1 MKSRS
6 RKSEPRWKRKERSAI
21 KALQATFGRVSDPSL
36 ARLLTSTGRV
46 GHLTRFGVDGFVGD
60 DPGYAVEVK
69 ARKKML
75 TKPTLD
81 ALLQTID
88 RAARFDRIPLFVLV
102 FGDDVPARTE
112 NGARVDREWVM
123 MPRRV
128 LDELV
133 GKERAD
139 EQRD

>member
-6 RKSEPRWKRKERSAI
+6 KNEPRWKRKERGVL

-36 ARLLTSTGRV
+36 ARLLSSTGRV
-46 GHLTRFGVDGFVGD
+46 GHLTRFGVDGFVGN
-60 DPGYAVEVK
+60 DPGFVVEVK
-69 ARKKML
+69 ARKRML

-88 RAARFDRIPLFVLV
+88 RAARYERIPLFVLV
-102 FGDDVPARTE
+102 FGDDVPTRTE

-133 GKERAD
+133 GKERKD
-139 EQRD
+139 E

>member
-60 DPGYAVEVK
+60 NPGYAVEVK
-69 ARKKML
+69 ARE
-75 TKPTLD
+75 TNADQTDVRRAVADNRPRG
-81 ALLQTID
+81 AL
-88 RAARFDRIPLFVLV
+88 
-102 FGDDVPARTE
+102 
-112 NGARVDREWVM
+112 
-123 MPRRV
+123 
-128 LDELV
+128 
-133 GKERAD
+133 
-139 EQRD
+139 

>member
-1 MKSRS
+1 MTSCSK
-6 RKSEPRWKRKERSAI
+6 EPRWKRKERDAI
-21 KALQATFGRVSDPSL
+21 KALQAIFGRVSDPSL

-46 GHLTRFGVDGFVGD
+46 GHLTRFGVDGFVGN
-60 DPGYAVEVK
+60 DPGFAVEVK

-75 TKPTLD
+75 TKQTIE

-102 FGDDVPARTE
+102 FGDDVPTRTE
-112 NGARVDREWVM
+112 NGARVEREWVM

-128 LDELV
+128 LEEIV
-133 GKERAD
+133 GKERKD
-139 EQRD
+139 EGITDA

>member
-1 MKSRS
+1 MR
-6 RKSEPRWKRKERSAI
+6 
-21 KALQATFGRVSDPSL
+21 ALQAVFGRVSDPTL
-36 ARLLTSTGRV
+36 ARLLTTTGRV

-60 DPGYAVEVK
+60 NPGFAVEVK

-75 TKPTLD
+75 TKATLD

-88 RAARFDRIPLFVLV
+88 RAARFERIPLFALV
-102 FGDDVPARTE
+102 FGDDVPTRTE

-123 MPRRV
+123 LPRRV

-133 GKERAD
+133 GRERAERD
-139 EQRD
+139 E

>member
-1 MKSRS
+1 MKKSR
-6 RKSEPRWKRKERSAI
+6 SEPRWKRKERDALR
-21 KALQATFGRVSDPSL
+21 ALQATFGRVSDPSL
-36 ARLLTSTGRV
+36 ARLLSSTGRV
-46 GHLTRFGVDGFVGD
+46 GHLTRFGVDGFVGN
-60 DPGYAVEVK
+60 DPGFVVEVK
-69 ARKKML
+69 ARKRML

-88 RAARFDRIPLFVLV
+88 RAARYERIPLFVLV
-102 FGDDVPARTE
+102 FGDDVPTRTE

-133 GKERAD
+133 GKERKD
-139 EQRD
+139 E

>member
-6 RKSEPRWKRKERSAI
+6 KREPRWKRKEREAV
-21 KALQATFGRVSDPSL
+21 KALQAIFGRVSDPSL

-46 GHLTRFGVDGFVGD
+46 GRQTRFGVDGFVGD
-60 DPGYAVEVK
+60 DPGFVVEVK

-75 TKPTLD
+75 TKPAVQ

-88 RAARFDRIPLFVLV
+88 RAARFERIPLFVVV

-133 GKERAD
+133 GKEKKN
-139 EQRD
+139 E

>member
-1 MKSRS
+1 
-6 RKSEPRWKRKERSAI
+6 
-21 KALQATFGRVSDPSL
+21 
-36 ARLLTSTGRV
+36 
-46 GHLTRFGVDGFVGD
+46 
-60 DPGYAVEVK
+60 VK
-69 ARKKML
+69 ARKRML

-88 RAARFDRIPLFVLV
+88 RAARYERIPLFVLV
-102 FGDDVPARTE
+102 FGDDVPTHTE

-133 GKERAD
+133 GKERKD
-139 EQRD
+139 E

>member
-1 MKSRS
+1 
-6 RKSEPRWKRKERSAI
+6 
-21 KALQATFGRVSDPSL
+21 
-36 ARLLTSTGRV
+36 
-46 GHLTRFGVDGFVGD
+46 
-60 DPGYAVEVK
+60 
-69 ARKKML
+69 ML

-88 RAARFDRIPLFVLV
+88 RAARFERIPLFVLV
-102 FGDDVPARTE
+102 FGDDVPQRTE

-139 EQRD
+139 E